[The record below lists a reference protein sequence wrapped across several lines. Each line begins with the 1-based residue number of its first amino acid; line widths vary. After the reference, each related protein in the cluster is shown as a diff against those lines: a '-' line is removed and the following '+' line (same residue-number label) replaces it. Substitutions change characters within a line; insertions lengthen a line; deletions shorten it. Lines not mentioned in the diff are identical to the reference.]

1 MHFSV
6 GVAILLICS
15 TLLEAVPTPQIKS
28 IPKQPWRPKAIR
40 EKEAA
45 EAAARAA
52 EEVAR
57 AAEEAARVSTE
68 GTTEVAEDV
77 TEILQGPII
86 TALNEITEDTTLLA
100 ETVSDNNENDPS
112 TVTQEPSDTNAI
124 VSTTTTTQ
132 KNIVENSPLPTG
144 ETKSARKFV
153 SSAGGKPEVTTQK
166 TAAQITSVDG
176 DETVCRLSLRGKPCA
191 CRFEKTCRC
200 DCGRITAMKQ
210 DSAGNPGKSSRIR
223 SHRIRFSKLNKP
235 STF

>member
-1 MHFSV
+1 M
-6 GVAILLICS
+6 
-15 TLLEAVPTPQIKS
+15 
-28 IPKQPWRPKAIR
+28 
-40 EKEAA
+40 
-45 EAAARAA
+45 
-52 EEVAR
+52 
-57 AAEEAARVSTE
+57 
-68 GTTEVAEDV
+68 
-77 TEILQGPII
+77 
-86 TALNEITEDTTLLA
+86 EDTTLLA
-100 ETVSDNNENDPS
+100 ETVSDNNENDSS
-112 TVTQEPSDTNAI
+112 TVTEEPSDTNAI

-144 ETKSARKFV
+144 EKKTARKLV
-153 SSAGGKPEVTTQK
+153 LSAGGKPEVTTQK